1 MARRDPVVPT
11 FLRPQRGDKRIIL
24 REPLPAVL
32 EYEVAAE
39 PWRTHL
45 AGSVVLANDMAV
57 GEN

>member
-11 FLRPQRGDKRIIL
+11 FWRPQRGDKRMKL

-32 EYEVAAE
+32 GYEVAAE

-45 AGSVVLANDMAV
+45 AGSVVLADDVAV
-57 GEN
+57 GED